1 MTMVNNYR
9 FMLWYIQTVINLA
22 AIINAIKIIKY
33 IIQLETITRI
43 IRTLIETMNYRMDVS
58 CISGLN
64 ELNILMVKSTI
75 IAMQLCD
82 IILIYDYDKNVIK
95 VEILKWI
102 KVNST
107 MT

>member
-43 IRTLIETMNYRMDVS
+43 IRTLIETMNYKMDVS
-58 CISGLN
+58 CISGF
-64 ELNILMVKSTI
+64 
-75 IAMQLCD
+75 
-82 IILIYDYDKNVIK
+82 
-95 VEILKWI
+95 KWI
-102 KVNST
+102 KYTDGKINNHSNEIMWYHISV
-107 MT
+107 